1 YYRSLLDE
9 QGVETKIVATASTTE
24 MVRSLVGAGVG
35 VSILNMCPATA
46 LSYAGDKVCVLPI
59 TSAVRPLRLV
69 LGHQGGNRRRLL
81 QVFIEACRKYFA
93 SEAAAK
99 LVVSNKPFTAE
110 PVNTN
115 DLAEAFRAELP
126 DIQCLDQSCDLAVYE
141 QGARGESGRA
151 VFVMQPQT
159 TQDVSRCVAWCIAH
173 DVSFIPQSGNTG
185 LVGASV
191 PDNSGTQVV
200 LSLRKVRSVFAL
212 DTVNRSV
219 TVSAGLRLSELNNRL
234 EKDQLFLPVDLSADP
249 MIGGMIATNTG
260 GSRFLRYG
268 DMRRQVL
275 GLTVVLPDKYGTVL
289 HLGST
294 ARKNNIGLDEKQRY
308 IGTSGRFGV
317 ITEAALSLEYAP
329 QQQAVALVI
338 PKDDQAVVTLLGFL
352 ELHLGS
358 LLSAYELM
366 SGNAMRH
373 ALNHASSLKNP
384 FAGAEI
390 PDVALLVELTRSGAE
405 TDWDTPL
412 QEVLEHILEQ
422 AWELHGDSIQDALF
436 GRAEAFWSLRH
447 AISEGVKAAGKLFAF
462 DLGFARQQ
470 ALAFRSA
477 MMVELP
483 RHFPELEICD
493 FGHIGDGGLHFNLV
507 CHQQQLAA
515 QPDYEQKLRDWVME
529 QAVTRFGASFSAEH
543 GIGPKNQ
550 RYLERYGN
558 QQFGCLPT

>member
-1 YYRSLLDE
+1 
-9 QGVETKIVATASTTE
+9 
-24 MVRSLVGAGVG
+24 
-35 VSILNMCPATA
+35 
-46 LSYAGDKVCVLPI
+46 
-59 TSAVRPLRLV
+59 
-69 LGHQGGNRRRLL
+69 
-81 QVFIEACRKYFA
+81 
-93 SEAAAK
+93 
-99 LVVSNKPFTAE
+99 
-110 PVNTN
+110 
-115 DLAEAFRAELP
+115 
-126 DIQCLDQSCDLAVYE
+126 
-141 QGARGESGRA
+141 
-151 VFVMQPQT
+151 
-159 TQDVSRCVAWCIAH
+159 
-173 DVSFIPQSGNTG
+173 
-185 LVGASV
+185 
-191 PDNSGTQVV
+191 
-200 LSLRKVRSVFAL
+200 
-212 DTVNRSV
+212 
-219 TVSAGLRLSELNNRL
+219 
-234 EKDQLFLPVDLSADP
+234 
-249 MIGGMIATNTG
+249 
-260 GSRFLRYG
+260 
-268 DMRRQVL
+268 
-275 GLTVVLPDKYGTVL
+275 
-289 HLGST
+289 
-294 ARKNNIGLDEKQRY
+294 
-308 IGTSGRFGV
+308 FGV
-317 ITEAALSLEYAP
+317 ITEAVLSLEYAP

-373 ALNHASSLKNP
+373 ALHHASSLKNP

-412 QEVLEHILEQ
+412 QEVLEHILGQ